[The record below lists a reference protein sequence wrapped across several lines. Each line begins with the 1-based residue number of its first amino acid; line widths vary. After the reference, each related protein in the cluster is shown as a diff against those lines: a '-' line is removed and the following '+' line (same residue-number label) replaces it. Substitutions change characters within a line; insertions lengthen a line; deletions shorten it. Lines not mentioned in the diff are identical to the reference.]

1 MKNIFTIILI
11 LFFTTSLLAQNEV
24 IVRIDHAQ
32 SDQLELIKNK
42 KLEITAYQEGVFLD
56 AQVNPQQYQELIEE
70 GWEIRITQSHEQNKV
85 NLNSQKDIAGYRTY
99 DEVLAEL
106 QQIAIDYP
114 EICTLTDIADSHG
127 KEYFNNGIT
136 GYEDYQHDIWMLKIS
151 DQVNESED
159 EPAVYFMGAHH
170 AREPISTEVVM
181 GIINHLTTKYG
192 VDDEV
197 TNMVNEAEI
206 YLIPMVNPDGHEV
219 VLDQLNTNWRKNV
232 ADGDGNGVL
241 NYNSGSL
248 DGVDPNRNYGWEFGG
263 EGSSGDQT
271 AETYRGP
278 SAFSEP
284 ETAAMRDLLASH
296 HFTTGISYHSY
307 SELVLWP
314 YGYSANSLAP
324 DHEALQELGENMA
337 ESIPRIIGSGH
348 YIPEQANDL
357 YAASGVTDDW
367 AYGQHGIFCFTVEL
381 GQEFIPPSPQVP
393 NIVADNIEAAM
404 MVLNRTNHQS
414 LRGHV
419 YDAETLEPLVAEV
432 YDPSIDGL
440 ESYRKPYKSSASFGS
455 YYRLFTVGNKSI
467 TFSAYGYISQS
478 ISDIEITEEEATI
491 LDVYLEK
498 APLGPIFGSVI
509 DGNTGEN
516 IEGAEIQILNTPLLP
531 VFTNEQG
538 VYEMEDVA
546 YNAYTLRVDKDG
558 YAPLYIDQN
567 IDENHHVL
575 NFVLLPSEAI
585 TFEEGEFGEEFN
597 MSGQLPWVIDE
608 NIAWE
613 GDFSSAS
620 GDIGDSQSST
630 MALQLEDRSA
640 GIVSFYKKVSSESG
654 WDFLEFYIDGVKQNS
669 WSGEIDWSPEE
680 FQIPEGDHQIHW
692 TYKKDSNT
700 SNGSDKA
707 WIDYIEIPPMLTTVV
722 NAGPD
727 QIVCEDEV
735 VQLNA
740 YAANYESAQ
749 WTSTGDGSFSDEAD
763 LNSIYTPGTNDILDG
778 TVALSITANG
788 SGIATDEMILAIETC
803 LGVNNSLQYPIFSL
817 SPNPANDWVMVSFK
831 ETNTALLEIY
841 NTSGRIIQTIHLSE
855 NQEAVKI
862 DVSSFQS
869 GVYVLKLSEQTGA
882 FSIQRFIVN

>member
-1 MKNIFTIILI
+1 MKNIFTVILA
-11 LFFTTSLLAQNEV
+11 LFITTNVLAQNEV
-24 IVRIDHAQ
+24 IIRIDHAQ
-32 SDQLELIKNK
+32 SDQLEMIKNK
-42 KLEITAYQEGVFLD
+42 KLEITAYQEGSFLD
-56 AQVNPQQYQELIEE
+56 VQVSPQQYQELLEE
-70 GWEIRITQSHEQNKV
+70 GWKVYITQSHEQNKI
-85 NLNSQKDIAGYRTY
+85 NLNPQKDIVGYRTY

-127 KEYFNNGIT
+127 KEYFDSGIA

-151 DQVNESED
+151 DQVNDSED

-170 AREPISTEVVM
+170 SREPISTEVVM
-181 GIINHLTTKYG
+181 GIINHLTSKYG
-192 VDDEV
+192 VDDAV

-206 YLIPMVNPDGHEV
+206 YIIPMVNPDGHEI
-219 VLDQLNTNWRKNV
+219 VLDQLNTNWRKNA

-241 NYNSGSL
+241 NYNSGSV

-263 EGSSGDQT
+263 DGSSGDQT

-284 ETAAMRDLLASH
+284 ETAAMRDLLATH

-314 YGYSANSLAP
+314 YAYSASSLAP
-324 DHEALQELGENMA
+324 DHEALEELGVNMA

-348 YIPEQANDL
+348 YTPEQSNDL
-357 YAASGVTDDW
+357 YPASGVTDDW
-367 AYGQHGIFCFTVEL
+367 AYGKHGIFCYTVEL

-393 NIVADNIEAAM
+393 NIVADNIDAAM
-404 MVLNRTNHQS
+404 MVLNRANHQT

-419 YDAETLEPLVAEV
+419 YDAETLEPLVAEI
-432 YDPSIDGL
+432 YDPSMDDL
-440 ESYRKPYKSSASFGS
+440 ASYREAYKSNAAFGS
-455 YYRLFTVGNKSI
+455 YYRLFPVGSRSI
-467 TFSAYGYISQS
+467 TYSSYGYISQS
-478 ISDIEITEEEATI
+478 ISDIEIIEEEATI

-498 APLGPIFGSVI
+498 AAMGPIFGSVI

-531 VFTNEQG
+531 VFTNAEG
-538 VYEMEDVA
+538 IYEIDEVA
-546 YNAYTLRVDKDG
+546 YNTYTIRVDKEG

-567 IDENHHVL
+567 IDENHHIL

-608 NIAWE
+608 NIAYE
-613 GDFSSAS
+613 GDYSSAS
-620 GDIGDSQSST
+620 GDIGDNQSSSMT
-630 MALQLEDRSA
+630 IQLEDRSA
-640 GIVSFYKKVSSESG
+640 GIVSFYKKVSTESG
-654 WDFLEFYIDGVKQNS
+654 YDMLEFYIDGVKQNS
-669 WSGEIDWSPEE
+669 WSGEIDWSPEQ
-680 FQIPEGDHQIHW
+680 FPVPEGDHQVKW

-700 SNGSDKA
+700 TNGSDKT
-707 WIDYIEIPPMLTTVV
+707 WIDFIEIPPILTTVV

-727 QIVCEDEV
+727 QEICEDET

-740 YAANYESAQ
+740 YAANYETVLWASA
-749 WTSTGDGSFSDEAD
+749 GDGSFSDEEA
-763 LNSIYTPGTNDILDG
+763 LNCSYSPGPNDILNG
-778 TVALSITANG
+778 TVDLSITANG
-788 SGIATDEMILAIETC
+788 SGTATDEMSLLVETC
-803 LGVNNSLQYPIFSL
+803 LGINDHKQNPKFSL
-817 SPNPANDWVMVSFK
+817 SPNPANDWLMVSFT
-831 ETNTALLEIY
+831 ETNTAILEIY
-841 NTSGRIIQTIHLSE
+841 NMSGALIQSIHLNES
-855 NQEAVKI
+855 QEGLKI
-862 DVSSFQS
+862 DLSSFNS

-882 FSIQRFIVN
+882 FSVQRFIVN